1 VNSRIQL
8 FLFLLFTAPSV
19 SLPAEQWFKGNTHA
33 HTTICGH
40 ADSKPDVVAGWYHD
54 HGYNFLILSEHN
66 HFIDPASVK
75 LPKKVRRDFLLI
87 PGEEVTG
94 HKVIHTTAMNIDHL
108 VPWHFDHK
116 ERSKIIQNH
125 VDETRKAGGTTILNH
140 PNFRWAV
147 KPEDILPV
155 DHLYMFEL
163 YNGHPAV
170 ANFGDAHHQSTEEQ
184 WDQLLTAGMKMYAVA
199 SDDAHHF
206 AKLGDRLSNPGRGWV
221 MVKAS
226 KLDAHTITH
235 AMLDGDFYATSGVM
249 LKQVEVRNNT
259 LSVEID
265 TSATDRELESPVL
278 PGSRAREGKPG
289 YLIEFIGPEG
299 KVLKSV
305 SGTKAEFLVSD
316 CHSYVRCKV
325 SFLQKGEDEKLR
337 AYYAWTQ
344 PVFTDGR
351 R

>member
-1 VNSRIQL
+1 MQRFIFSIL
-8 FLFLLFTAPSV
+8 FPGFLCALNG
-19 SLPAEQWFKGNTHA
+19 EQWFKGNTHA

-66 HFIDPASVK
+66 HFIDPATVK
-75 LPKKVRRDFLLI
+75 LPEKVRKDFLLI

-108 VPWHFDHK
+108 VPWNFDHH

-170 ANFGDAHHQSTEEQ
+170 ANFGDAHHMSTEEQ
-184 WDQLLTAGMKMYAVA
+184 WDHLLTAGMKIYAVA

-206 AKLGDRLSNPGRGWV
+206 AKWGDRQSNPGRGWV
-221 MVKAS
+221 MVKAN
-226 KLDAHTITH
+226 KLDPHTITH
-235 AMLDGDFYATSGVM
+235 AMLDGDFYATSGVL
-249 LKQVEVRNNT
+249 LKNVNLLNNALHIEV
-259 LSVEID
+259 D
-265 TSATDRELESPVL
+265 TCATEQELKSPVL
-278 PGSRAREGKPG
+278 PGSRVREGVSG
-289 YLIEFIGPEG
+289 YKIEFIGPEG
-299 KVLKSV
+299 KILKTA
-305 SGTKAEFLVSD
+305 SGTKAQFAMSD
-316 CHSYVRCKV
+316 CHAYVRCKI
-325 SFLQKGEDEKLR
+325 SLLKQGEGNKLR